1 MVDDVEQCNDQLRL
15 RDGELL
21 SILKRLAT
29 IMADEEYM
37 SELVEINKEI
47 VQLSA
52 GN

>member
-1 MVDDVEQCNDQLRL
+1 MEQCNDQLRL

-21 SILKRLAT
+21 SILNRLAH

-37 SELVEINKEI
+37 TELLDINNQI